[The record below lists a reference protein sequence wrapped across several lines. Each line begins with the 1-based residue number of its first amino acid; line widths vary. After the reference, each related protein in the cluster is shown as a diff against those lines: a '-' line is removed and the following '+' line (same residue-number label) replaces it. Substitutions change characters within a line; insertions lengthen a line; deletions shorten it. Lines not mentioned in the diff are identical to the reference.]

1 LRLFPDH
8 ILLPLVISDGSKPK
22 ARASCL
28 APKRPAER
36 HDLPIH
42 TPDRDRWTPQAAAQ
56 LAERAC
62 RAADLTQRDLRLVR
76 FGTNAVFEVEGT
88 SVALRLRR
96 PGTAPEEIQ
105 RQIDLANWLAE
116 RAYPVNRPIAELSL
130 QDLDGAVAS
139 FWEWIDEDR
148 ERQVHLPDLA
158 RLLRTLHGLLDEY
171 PAAADFPRWDPF
183 DEIEQRLRALEL
195 EAGGW
200 PDQAQLDLF
209 RDWSLR
215 NRDELGAV
223 DWALPGGLIH
233 GDAHVGNVLTAGNG
247 TDVIIDLDAVAQGC
261 REWDLVPTAVSQLRF
276 RATPDSLE
284 SFTAAYGFDLLQWSG
299 WPAMKRTREL
309 YMTSWLMSVA
319 NNDRRREEANHRM
332 RCLTE
337 SDEQVT
343 WHAV

>member
-1 LRLFPDH
+1 MPP
-8 ILLPLVISDGSKPK
+8 IVVSDGSKTK
-22 ARASCL
+22 TRHVLRCTRATSG
-28 APKRPAER
+28 R
-36 HDLPIH
+36 HDLAIP
-42 TPDRDRWTPQAAAQ
+42 TLNRNRWTPQAAAQ

-62 RAADLTQRDLRLVR
+62 RATDLTRRNLRLVR

-88 SVALRLRR
+88 GVALRLRR

-105 RQIDLANWLAE
+105 RQIDLANWLAD
-116 RAYPVNRPIAELSL
+116 RAYPVNRPVTELSL

-148 ERQVHLPDLA
+148 DRQVHLADLA
-158 RLLRTLHGLLDEY
+158 HLLRTLHSLLDEY

-183 DEIEQRLRALEL
+183 EEIEQRLHVLEL
-195 EAGGW
+195 ETEGW
-200 PDQAQLDLF
+200 PGQAQLDLF
-209 RDWSLR
+209 RDWSHR
-215 NRDELGAV
+215 NRDELGAI

-233 GDAHVGNVLTAGNG
+233 GDAHVGNVLTASNG
-247 TDVIIDLDAVAQGC
+247 TDVMIDLDAVAQGC

-276 RATPDSLE
+276 RSTPDSLE

-319 NNDRRREEANHRM
+319 NNDRRREEVDHRV
-332 RCLTE
+332 RCIAV
-337 SDEQVT
+337 SDDQVA

>member
-1 LRLFPDH
+1 
-8 ILLPLVISDGSKPK
+8 
-22 ARASCL
+22 
-28 APKRPAER
+28 
-36 HDLPIH
+36 
-42 TPDRDRWTPQAAAQ
+42 
-56 LAERAC
+56 
-62 RAADLTQRDLRLVR
+62 
-76 FGTNAVFEVEGT
+76 
-88 SVALRLRR
+88 
-96 PGTAPEEIQ
+96 
-105 RQIDLANWLAE
+105 
-116 RAYPVNRPIAELSL
+116 VNRPIAELSL

-158 RLLRTLHGLLDEY
+158 LLLRTLHGLLDEY

-183 DEIEQRLRALEL
+183 DEIEQRLRVLEL
-195 EAGGW
+195 EAGEW

-223 DWALPGGLIH
+223 DSALPGGLIH

-247 TDVIIDLDAVAQGC
+247 TNVIIDLDAVAQGC

-284 SFTAAYGFDLLQWSG
+284 SFTAAYGFDLLQWNG

-319 NNDRRREEANHRM
+319 NNNRRREEADRRM
-332 RCLTE
+332 RCLAE